1 MGDTKGKISNS
12 DAEKVSGGAIWDA
25 ELECAK
31 CKKSLGKAYF
41 GDFVRIDGTTYEPK
55 RYFCKECAESLTDA
69 EKNKQS

>member
-12 DAEKVSGGAIWDA
+12 DAEKVSGGAIWDI

-31 CKKSLGKAYF
+31 CKKSLGMACF
-41 GDFVRIDGTTYEPK
+41 GNFVRVDDTIYEPE

-69 EKNKQS
+69 EKNKKS